1 MKDTVPCPKIIV
13 SAGGQGL
20 VSQAGTWLPLEA
32 APVAG
37 LGRGLS
43 GRAGAPGKIVTDL
56 VVALGLGGDCIVT
69 VIGES
74 DTFRLVI
81 DGETARVV
89 PRTTSHQID
98 RYKAHATHP
107 GRR

>member
-1 MKDTVPCPKIIV
+1 MRAW
-13 SAGGQGL
+13 AG
-20 VSQAGTWLPLEA
+20 ACR
-32 APVAG
+32 AG
-37 LGRGLS
+37 LARW
-43 GRAGAPGKIVTDL
+43 RAPRAVHEPGKIVTDL
-56 VVALGLGGDCIVT
+56 VVALALGGDCIVT
-69 VIGES
+69 MIGENDS
-74 DTFRLVI
+74 FRLVI